1 VPRVASNACP
11 SWCINTRKITL
22 DKKLLNARSA
32 AAVHG
37 ANRRYVPGLAVACAV
52 LSGGVR
58 MLSLLPTMV
67 GVRQGG
73 ARPLRVRPSV
83 THVVCLSAWIHVALR
98 RPHGAIVVVD
108 EVVSVASCMVPQ
120 NYDRL
125 RSTTIELALARTHA
139 IFASLLLF
147 FSLTLRICRARV
159 PCACGCMHRVACLV
173 GRIVLHSTLRARAP
187 HTADSVN
194 HVRRRHAKC
203 MLDGASERH
212 ACQA

>member
-120 NYDRL
+120 NYDR
-125 RSTTIELALARTHA
+125 ARTCTHA
-139 IFASLLLF
+139 RDFC